1 MRNNTEP
8 LVQLEELVGQ
18 LHELLR
24 TSDAERPVLRMLLR
38 QAEAL
43 RVSIERESHP
53 LPPLVARSGRHDL
66 HGSAP

>member
-8 LVQLEELVGQ
+8 LVQLDELVGQ

-24 TSDAERPVLRMLLR
+24 TSVEERPVLRMLLR

-43 RVSIERESHP
+43 RASIEREGCQ
-53 LPPLVARSGRHDL
+53 LPALVAHSVRQDL
-66 HGSAP
+66 HSSAP